1 MIFYEHNYANIKLVL
16 RGAKKGGILQ
26 WGWAEFR
33 DPQKNYNKTKTKSIF
48 IFFTAKSTQL
58 NEKLLLFL
66 F

>member
-33 DPQKNYNKTKTKSIF
+33 DPQKIITKQRQNQFSF
-48 IFFTAKSTQL
+48 SLRQNL
-58 NEKLLLFL
+58 RN
-66 F
+66 